1 MNKTS
6 TKIFKKG
13 SLDFKEPLKINSIQ
27 TVNSATETS
36 GSRSK
41 LPAGA
46 KAIVVEKHESFS
58 IIEITCRCGEKL
70 YLRCNHGNK

>member
-27 TVNSATETS
+27 TVNSTTDKS
-36 GSRSK
+36 GSQSK
-41 LPAGA
+41 IPVGA
-46 KAIVVEKHESFS
+46 KAIIVEKHENFS
-58 IIEITCRCGEKL
+58 IIEITCHCGEKL